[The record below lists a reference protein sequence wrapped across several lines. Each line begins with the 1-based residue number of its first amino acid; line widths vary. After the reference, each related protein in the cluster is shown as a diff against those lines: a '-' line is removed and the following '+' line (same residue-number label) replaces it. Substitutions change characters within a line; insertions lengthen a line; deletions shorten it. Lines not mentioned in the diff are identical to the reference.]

1 MEPNNDSLKISTEE
15 LGRMIASDWEDMKQ
29 KNDFVF
35 PNHEVEMQC
44 KTIFVL
50 GYYYA
55 WEDMSHISRGLAEI
69 DELFGDMI
77 K

>member
-35 PNHEVEMQC
+35 PSYDAEMQC

-50 GYYYA
+50 GSYYA
-55 WEDMSHISRGLAEI
+55 WEDMSHVSKGFAEI
-69 DELFGDMI
+69 DEFL

>member
-1 MEPNNDSLKISTEE
+1 MMESNNDGFKISTEE
-15 LGRMIASDWEDMKQ
+15 LGRMVASDWEDMKR

-35 PNHEVEMQC
+35 PNHDIEMQC

-55 WEDMSHISRGLAEI
+55 WEDMSHVSKALVEV
-69 DELFGDMI
+69 DELL

>member
-1 MEPNNDSLKISTEE
+1 MESNDGFKISTEE
-15 LGRMIASDWEDMKQ
+15 LGRMVASDWEDMKR

-35 PNHEVEMQC
+35 SNHDIEMQC

-55 WEDMSHISRGLAEI
+55 WEDMSHVSKGLAEI
-69 DELFGDMI
+69 DGLL

>member
-1 MEPNNDSLKISTEE
+1 MMESNNDEFKISIEE
-15 LGRMIASDWEDMKQ
+15 LGRMVASDWEDMKC
-29 KNDFVF
+29 KNDLFF
-35 PNHEVEMQC
+35 PSHDAEMQC

-55 WEDMSHISRGLAEI
+55 WEDMSNLSKGLAEI
-69 DELFGDMI
+69 DELF